1 MIQTGSL
8 RSIFLVVIG
17 VFAFSSFQL
26 AHAAVPAIA
35 NASPPKSA
43 DAGLVAQEIV
53 SAGRLRMQSQRLA
66 KLFQQAGMGMNAS
79 GALGQIAAAS
89 AEVDGEFA
97 RLARYARKANS
108 QRVYSRSE
116 SLWLELRAA
125 LKSNPGPANTERVN
139 QIADELMLHTG
150 KLAMLIEAEA
160 ETSVGRLLDLSS
172 RLNMLAQRLARLY
185 LLAQSGDKSQG
196 VLIDL
201 EQARKEF
208 AAGLQELDT
217 ARENSPASR
226 EAIALAKNQWIFF
239 ELAIRQLNQANRDD
253 GKASLHVAT
262 SSERIAQALDVASSQ
277 YVKDYAESLRGVK

>member
-1 MIQTGSL
+1 
-8 RSIFLVVIG
+8 
-17 VFAFSSFQL
+17 
-26 AHAAVPAIA
+26 
-35 NASPPKSA
+35 
-43 DAGLVAQEIV
+43 
-53 SAGRLRMQSQRLA
+53 
-66 KLFQQAGMGMNAS
+66 MNAS

-97 RLARYARKANS
+97 RLARYARKPNS

-125 LKSNPGPANTERVN
+125 LKSNPSAVNAERVN
-139 QIADELMLHTG
+139 QLADELMLHTG

-160 ETSVGRLLDLSS
+160 ETPVGRLLDLSS

-185 LLAQSGDKSQG
+185 LLAQAGDKSQG

-239 ELAIRQLNQANRDD
+239 ELAIRQLNQASRDD

-277 YVKDYAESLRGVK
+277 YVKDYAESLRVVK